1 MKFLS
6 AIVCLVCFTLPSISY
21 TQISVNDLIEDVKKE
36 RGNATDTGKEASD
49 ASAMEGMMEGLI
61 ESGNIV
67 SDEPLEVRCLT
78 VLHSHHMKLL
88 VKPRNG

>member
-49 ASAMEGMMEGLI
+49 ASAMEGMM
-61 ESGNIV
+61 
-67 SDEPLEVRCLT
+67 
-78 VLHSHHMKLL
+78 
-88 VKPRNG
+88 